1 MVSMQIAAL
10 VVALS
15 GVGETVLLD
24 FHAPWC
30 APCRSM
36 DGTVAELQRA
46 GYPVRKVNIDNE
58 RDLAARHN
66 VQSIPCFVMLVDGK
80 EVGRVTGASRRS
92 ELLELFAKSRVQPSE
107 GGQIARAQSPDS
119 PVQSVSLPG
128 RVDRNPFSARSRD
141 VQVADVQPADGQ
153 PTDEPATMRSSPPA
167 SGVNPQDLILSS
179 CRLTIGDPQGFSYG
193 SGTIIDSRQ
202 GEALV
207 LTCGHVFRDSKG
219 QGTITVDLF
228 GQGAPQKL
236 PARLVSYDLKTDVGL
251 VSIRPGVPVSVAPVA
266 PKGFRIAKGDKVVT
280 VGCNNGKEPT
290 AIESRITAIDK
301 FLGPPNLQVSGLPVQ
316 GRSGGGL
323 YSADGHVIGVCNAA
337 DPADNEGLYAALA
350 TIHSQLDKSGL
361 TAIYENQASG
371 EQSQLVAGRG
381 VPAMPAK
388 MPKPSFA
395 GGSRGGPANR
405 FGSTDYSAAINASEQ
420 AAMAKVDSAGD
431 GAEVICIVRS
441 LTDPQ
446 AKSEVIKL
454 DRASS
459 AFLRQL
465 VADREAQ
472 KSKHLTSLEVPRTR
486 QQVAPNSG
494 GPKDAG
500 PNSGNAVRWSSSD
513 RDPRKTTLR

>member
-15 GVGETVLLD
+15 GVSETVLLD

-46 GYPVRKVNIDNE
+46 GYPIRKVNIDNE
-58 RDLAARHN
+58 RDLATRHN

-92 ELLELFAKSRVQPSE
+92 ELLDLFAKSRVQPSE
-107 GGQIARAQSPDS
+107 GGGEIARAQSPDT
-119 PVQSVSLPG
+119 PVRGVSLPSEI
-128 RVDRNPFSARSRD
+128 DRNPFSARSHD
-141 VQVADVQPADGQ
+141 VQSDNAHAPNRQSA
-153 PTDEPATMRSSPPA
+153 SPA
-167 SGVNPQDLILSS
+167 SALNPQDLILSS
-179 CRLTIGDPQGFSYG
+179 VRLTIGDPQGFSYG

-219 QGTITVDLF
+219 QGTITVDLL
-228 GQGAPQKL
+228 GPGAPQKL

-280 VGCNNGKEPT
+280 VGCNNGKEAT
-290 AIESRITAIDK
+290 ALESRITGIDK
-301 FLGPPNLQVSGLPVQ
+301 FLGPPNVQVSGLPVQ

-323 YSADGHVIGVCNAA
+323 FSADGHVIGVCNAA
-337 DPADNEGLYAALA
+337 DPADNEGLFAALA
-350 TIHSQLDKSGL
+350 TIQSQLDKSGL
-361 TAIYENQASG
+361 SAIYENQPTQDQPQFASG
-371 EQSQLVAGRG
+371 SG

-388 MPKPSFA
+388 MPQAKFA
-395 GGSRGGPANR
+395 GATRGQPANH
-405 FGSTDYSAAINASEQ
+405 FGSTDYAAAINASEQ
-420 AAMAKVDSAGD
+420 AAMARVGDAGD

-472 KSKHLTSLEVPRTR
+472 KSKHLTSLEVRRPKG
-486 QQVAPNSG
+486 QEAPLS
-494 GPKDAG
+494 DD
-500 PNSGNAVRWSSSD
+500 SVRWSSSE
-513 RDPRKTTLR
+513 REPRNTVLR